1 MEMGGMEGSD
11 DRYCGQLRPK
21 EQRTGRTQRRGGR
34 WWERARQRRMEGT
47 GGRERLARG
56 RVGGVATHRG
66 DGAAEGE
73 RRQELAEKAVT
84 RVLLM
89 CNETRHRGRDNR
101 KDRRLEGG
109 G

>member
-1 MEMGGMEGSD
+1 METGGMEGSD

-66 DGAAEGE
+66 DGAAGGREETGAGGEGSN
-73 RRQELAEKAVT
+73 QSPIDV
-84 RVLLM
+84 
-89 CNETRHRGRDNR
+89 
-101 KDRRLEGG
+101 
-109 G
+109 